1 MLWQCCHSR
10 QDSLINWQWHH
21 VAGMLLTS
29 SGWSLTIWNLWI
41 IMKSWG
47 GFIFS
52 GSTLLEWNVE
62 LLSDRGWLC
71 KEREGAVTAGTRY
84 WPTRQDLGNVFFS
97 AVLLSLFW
105 LHYWLCYYTFGCVSQ
120 EVCVVTAWQAITHS
134 GLNPA
139 VHFAKC
145 VYSSTFTTDVK
156 GCLTDV
162 EQREW
167 WHNIN
172 CLYLQQ
178 PALLT
183 RRRRWIPWTNVF
195 TGFPKSLLKWRDF
208 LAYQMF
214 VDRELNANLLEF

>member
-1 MLWQCCHSR
+1 MLH
-10 QDSLINWQWHH
+10 
-21 VAGMLLTS
+21 TS

-71 KEREGAVTAGTRY
+71 KEREGTVTAGTCY

-97 AVLLSLFW
+97 AVLHSLCSDFTTDSAITH
-105 LHYWLCYYTFGCVSQ
+105 LAVCLRKM
-120 EVCVVTAWQAITHS
+120 CVVTAWQAITHS

-172 CLYLQQ
+172 CLCLQQ

-183 RRRRWIPWTNVF
+183 RRRRWILWTNVF
-195 TGFPKSLLKWRDF
+195 TGFPKSLLKWQDF
-208 LAYQMF
+208 LAYLMF
-214 VDRELNANLLEF
+214 ADRELNANHVEF